1 MKDLNMNI
9 SRTKTL
15 RSGGFTLI
23 ELLVVIAIIAILAG
37 LLVPVMGKV
46 KQTMAIKRVQ
56 AELATIQTAIES
68 YKSKMGHYPPDNPN
82 NFARNQLYYELVGC
96 NVTGNGA
103 SFTPLDG
110 APPVIAAQLIGAF
123 NGISGIMNSA
133 SGAAS
138 DDAGT
143 AQPFLK
149 ELKPAQYGDVAA
161 GVRVLGV
168 KVDGPGASMVGD
180 LNPFR
185 YNSSAPTNNPNSY
198 DLWVDIVFGK
208 KTNRINNWRATPII
222 NP

>member
-56 AELATIQTAIES
+56 AELATIDTAIAA
-68 YKSKMGHYPPDNPN
+68 YKTKMGHYPPDNPN

-96 NVTGNGA
+96 SVTGNGT
-103 SFTPLDG
+103 SFTPLNG
-110 APPVIAAQLIGAF
+110 VPTVTTAQLSLQF
-123 NGISGIMNSA
+123 NTAGIVNSA
-133 SGAAS
+133 AGSAS
-138 DDAGT
+138 DEAGT

-149 ELKPAQYGDVAA
+149 ELKPAQYGDVVA

-185 YNSSAPTNNPNSY
+185 YNSSTPTNNPNSY